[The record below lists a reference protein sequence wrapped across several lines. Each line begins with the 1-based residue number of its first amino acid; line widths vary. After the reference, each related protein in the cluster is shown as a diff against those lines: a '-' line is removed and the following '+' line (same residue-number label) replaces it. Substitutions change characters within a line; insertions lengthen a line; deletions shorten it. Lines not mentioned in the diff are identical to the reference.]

1 MRQKQGGVNFNLWV
15 CRHVLDNPVH
25 SVQFRQETQS
35 QNGVDNGP
43 VRSKSRL
50 LWTSNNIEEWL
61 NARQVDMGKNLARV
75 TEKGD
80 RKRNGH

>member
-1 MRQKQGGVNFNLWV
+1 MGLGDTFAMQCLPSSDAINRVERCHYIQEGDIQWMVKL
-15 CRHVLDNPVH
+15 PVH

-61 NARQVDMGKNLARV
+61 NAPR
-75 TEKGD
+75 
-80 RKRNGH
+80 